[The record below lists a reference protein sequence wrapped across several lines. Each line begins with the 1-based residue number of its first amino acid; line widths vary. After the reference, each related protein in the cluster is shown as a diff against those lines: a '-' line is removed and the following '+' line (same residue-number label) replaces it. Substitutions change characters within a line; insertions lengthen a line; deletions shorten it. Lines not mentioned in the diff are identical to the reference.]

1 MAAVV
6 VAIAMIA
13 LRARLMK
20 SPWCNGASGPRRPG
34 VYPPDATAKPQGVR
48 FRATRNA
55 AAGFQLS
62 IPRRRE
68 EAWRWQRGW
77 DLRCVSERS

>member
-20 SPWCNGASGPRRPG
+20 SPSCNGASGPRRPG
-34 VYPPDATAKPQGVR
+34 VYPPDATAKPQRAR
-48 FRATRNA
+48 FRRNPERRSGVSA
-55 AAGFQLS
+55 
-62 IPRRRE
+62 IDPRKGTRE
-68 EAWRWQRGW
+68 ERRW
-77 DLRCVSERS
+77 